1 MRESR
6 VNALLTRV
14 SDAKGQ
20 RKVRIQG
27 VEEFVNG
34 FAQKVDAFC
43 VVAQSHDWK
52 QVTRIKLAQFD
63 ELHKEINR
71 FMQYNTARAYKLIAP
86 HAPMQ
91 E

>member
-63 ELHKEINR
+63 EVIIGLVQLAAINNSCICIR
-71 FMQYNTARAYKLIAP
+71 
-86 HAPMQ
+86 
-91 E
+91 ES